1 MSDSMHGSHANPSNA
16 GDNGVKAPLVAADG
30 RPLKVSL
37 RRALFKNKLRAILL
51 VAPLMLFLL
60 VAFILPIFS
69 MLTRSVESNEV
80 RTILPTTALAIQAW
94 EGDGLPDEQVFA
106 ALAYDLQEGQ
116 RNRNLGRVAS
126 RLNYE
131 FSGMRSTITGT
142 ARRISNIDSPDSW
155 KETLMEAHRNWG
167 NPDVWTVIKR
177 ESRGYTLS
185 YYLAALDM
193 RFDTD
198 GSIVRQPESRRVYV
212 DLMIKTLWMS
222 ILITFLCF
230 LLGYPVAFLLASLPM
245 RTSSLLMMLVL
256 LPFWTSLLVRTTTWI
271 AILQS
276 QGILNNML
284 VALGIIDDQARLRMI
299 YNEIGTIVAMTHILL
314 PFMILPLYSVMKS
327 ISPSYMRA
335 ARSMGATGFTA
346 FRRVYFPQ
354 TVPGIGA
361 GAILVFILAIGYYI
375 TPALVGGESGRF
387 ITNFIAYHMQVSL
400 NWGLAAAIASI
411 LLGLV
416 ITLYLIYNK
425 LVGSDSLKL
434 G

>member
-167 NPDVWTVIKR
+167 NPDVWNVIKR